1 MALQVGSRLGHY
13 DVTALIG
20 KGGMG
25 QVYNATDTTLNRQVA
40 PKILPKGESRRRRHR
55 CLRFETWKLIATLAS
70 VVLVYEPVAADETLT
85 QAAGSLEAMRL
96 EPEERIA
103 LDGVLDEAVWK
114 RATPATNFLQQEPDE
129 GAPATER
136 TEVRVVYD
144 TNQLYIGAMLF
155 DSDPSG
161 IIGFQ
166 KERDRGLGSD
176 DRFMWILDT
185 FRDGRTGYF
194 FETNPAGLLGDGLL
208 QTGGRGNVNKD
219 WDGIWDL
226 RVRQNELGWSVE
238 IWIPFR
244 TLNFDPASDTW
255 GINFQRTVRRKNEEA
270 LWRGHLRNQG
280 VFRPIHAGQVV
291 GFDDVSQGLG
301 LDAKPYVAGAWRSHP
316 QEGVTQT
323 PADVGVDVEYSVTTN
338 LRAALTVN
346 TDFAEAE
353 VDDRRVNLTR
363 FPLFFPERRQFFL
376 EGSSVYQFAERSNIR
391 PFFSRRIGLVEGEA
405 IPIRYGAR
413 LGGQAG
419 AFDIGF
425 LQVRTGQH
433 DAVEAETVPGED
445 FTIARLRRNILQQ
458 SSLGVIYTR
467 RSTEI
472 LDGERALPTR
482 HTLGVDF
489 NLFTSTFMQDKNF
502 QLEAFYVVH
511 TDPEVDADSALTDRN
526 SRGFRVNYPNDIWN
540 GHVSFRE
547 FGEAWDPAVG
557 FAPRNGFR
565 RIQPSIGF
573 EPRPDWPSVR
583 QLQFEVSFEYLTDL
597 DNTLETRSLDLQL
610 FGLAFD
616 SGDEINVSTEETL
629 ERIDGPFEIT
639 DDVII
644 PVGIYTSQTWS
655 LAADTAGHRRVSGG
669 VELRRG
675 GFWSGDQTRYA
686 FDVTVR
692 PGAAVQLRTEWEH
705 VDVDL
710 PEGAFST
717 DLVRI
722 DSDWPATPR
731 FSLTSTVQYDTVS
744 ERLGLFGRLRWTL
757 RPGSDLYVVYTHN
770 WLYEAGRALTESRS
784 LTTKV
789 NYTHRF

>member
-1 MALQVGSRLGHY
+1 MPELPPNRL
-13 DVTALIG
+13 
-20 KGGMG
+20 
-25 QVYNATDTTLNRQVA
+25 
-40 PKILPKGESRRRRHR
+40 
-55 CLRFETWKLIATLAS
+55 CLRFGTRKLIATLAT
-70 VVLVYEPVAADETLT
+70 VVLVYEPATANDTVT
-85 QAAGSLEAMRL
+85 QAADRLEAVRL
-96 EPEERIA
+96 EPEERIT
-103 LDGVLDEAVWK
+103 LDGVLNEAAWR
-114 RATPATNFLQQEPDE
+114 RATPATDFRQQEPDE

-144 TNQLYIGAMLF
+144 ANQLYIGAMLF

-166 KERDRGLGSD
+166 KERDQGLGSD

-185 FRDGRTGYF
+185 FRDGRTAYF
-194 FETNPAGLLGDGLL
+194 FETNPSGLLGDGLL
-208 QTGGRGNVNKD
+208 QTGGGGNVNKD

-226 RVRQNELGWSVE
+226 RVTQNELGWSVE

-244 TLNFDPASDTW
+244 TLNFNPTSDTW
-255 GINFQRTVRRKNEEA
+255 GINFQRTVRRKNEET

-280 VFRPIHAGQVV
+280 LFLPIHAGQVV
-291 GFDDVSQGLG
+291 GFEEVSQGLG
-301 LDAKPYVAGAWRSHP
+301 LDAKPYVASSWRSQP
-316 QEGVTQT
+316 QEDFTQT
-323 PADVGVDVEYSVTTN
+323 PTDVGVDVEYSVTTN

-353 VDDRRVNLTR
+353 VDARRVNLTR

-376 EGSSVYQFAERSNIR
+376 EGSSVYRFAERSGIR

-419 AFDIGF
+419 AFDVGF
-425 LQVRTGQH
+425 LQVRTGEQG
-433 DAVEAETVPGED
+433 AAESGTVPGEN
-445 FTIARLRRNILQQ
+445 FTIARLRRNVFQQ

-467 RSTEI
+467 RSTDT
-472 LDGERALPTR
+472 LDSERALPTR
-482 HTLGVDF
+482 QTVGVDLD
-489 NLFTSTFMQDKNF
+489 LFTSTFLQDKNF
-502 QLEAFYVVH
+502 QFEAFYVVH
-511 TDPEVDADSALTDRN
+511 TDPELKVDSTLTDRT
-526 SRGFRVNYPNDIWN
+526 SRGIRVNYPNDIWS
-540 GHVSFRE
+540 GHVSLRE

-565 RIQPSIGF
+565 RLQPTIGF
-573 EPRPDWPSVR
+573 EPRPDWPGVR
-583 QLQFEVSFEYLTDL
+583 QLQFEGFFQYLTDL
-597 DNTLETRSLDLQL
+597 DNTLETRTLDLRV

-616 SGDEINVSTEETL
+616 SGDEINLSTEETL
-629 ERIDGPFEIT
+629 EHIDGPFEIN

-644 PVGIYTSQTWS
+644 PVGSYSFQTWS
-655 LAADTAGHRRVSGG
+655 LEAETAGHRRVSGG

-686 FDVTVR
+686 FNVTVR

-717 DLVRI
+717 DVVRI

-731 FSLTSTVQYDTVS
+731 FSLTSNVQYDTVS
-744 ERLGLFGRLRWTL
+744 ERLGLLGRLRWTL

-770 WLYEAGRALTESRS
+770 WLYETGRALTESRS
-784 LTTKV
+784 LTTKI